1 MLLTRFQPH
10 NTFFDFAKVFEN
22 YPQVSDENG
31 INAFMPKVNT
41 LEGEHAY
48 HIMVDLPGIKK
59 EDINIDLND
68 NILTIYGSRE
78 YKQETK
84 KEDYYKVESSFG
96 KFQRAFSLPENIDTE
111 NISAS
116 SDNGVLEIVVPKK
129 QQIENKKK
137 ISIS

>member
-1 MLLTRFQPH
+1 
-10 NTFFDFAKVFEN
+10 
-22 YPQVSDENG
+22 
-31 INAFMPKVNT
+31 MPKVNT

-84 KEDYYKVESSFG
+84 KEDYYKIESSFG